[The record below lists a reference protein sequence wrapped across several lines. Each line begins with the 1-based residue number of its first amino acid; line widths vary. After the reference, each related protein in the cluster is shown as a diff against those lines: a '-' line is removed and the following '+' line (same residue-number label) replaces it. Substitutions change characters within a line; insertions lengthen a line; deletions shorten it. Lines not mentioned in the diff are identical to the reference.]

1 MKSKVSENMPIQQK
15 GYTIVE
21 LAIAVTIIGVLIV
34 AGLSGVSSLLVSSKA
49 NTQIEESG
57 RALAK
62 LQAILSSTAVSG
74 LTTASANG
82 MGLFPPSRVVNNVV
96 TTAMGGGNEF
106 VRSNSTAMQAQ
117 TNGLVLAAGAGAIYT
132 LTNIPKAACA
142 DIAASLASLS
152 NAAWV
157 YNATPTENI
166 AGDSTNL
173 VTANLIKTPGASVQ
187 GASVGTQCG
196 LADFVSMSFL
206 LRP

>member
-62 LQAILSSTAVSG
+62 LQAILTSTAVSG

-106 VRSNSTAMQAQ
+106 VRSNAATID
-117 TNGLVLAAGAGAIYT
+117 GVVLDVGAGAIYT

-152 NAAWV
+152 SAAWV
-157 YNATPTENI
+157 YSPTQIPTENL
-166 AGDSTNL
+166 AGASTNL

>member
-62 LQAILSSTAVSG
+62 LQAILTSTAVSG

-106 VRSNSTAMQAQ
+106 VRSNAATID
-117 TNGLVLAAGAGAIYT
+117 GVVLDVGAGAIYT
-132 LTNIPKAACA
+132 LTNIPKAVCA
-142 DIAASLASLS
+142 DIATSLASLS
-152 NAAWV
+152 SAAWV
-157 YNATPTENI
+157 YSPTQIPTENL
-166 AGDSTNL
+166 AGASTNL

>member
-62 LQAILSSTAVSG
+62 LQAILTSTAVSG

-106 VRSNSTAMQAQ
+106 VRSNAATID
-117 TNGLVLAAGAGAIYT
+117 GVVLDVGAGAIYT
-132 LTNIPKAACA
+132 LTNIPKAVCA
-142 DIAASLASLS
+142 DIATSLASLS
-152 NAAWV
+152 SAAWV
-157 YNATPTENI
+157 YNATPDEAN
-166 AGDSTNL
+166 AGNSTHLKVGTASTN
-173 VTANLIKTPGASVQ
+173 IKLPGASVQ
-187 GASVGTQCG
+187 GAAVGTQCN
-196 LADFVSMSFL
+196 LANTVSMSFL